1 MTLIMEG
8 QVVLPSYRSSCL
20 SHTVGVLKEL
30 HKILSFQPKRK
41 ASFLSTRFWVAKV
54 KIFFFCLTQ
63 HFGI

>member
-8 QVVLPSYRSSCL
+8 QVVLNIQ

-54 KIFFFCLTQ
+54 FFFFTQ